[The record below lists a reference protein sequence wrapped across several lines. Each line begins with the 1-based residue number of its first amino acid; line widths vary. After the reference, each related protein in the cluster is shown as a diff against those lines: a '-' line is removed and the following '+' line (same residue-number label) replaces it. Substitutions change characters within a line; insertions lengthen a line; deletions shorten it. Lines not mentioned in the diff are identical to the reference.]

1 MSQPSTRFKLDIC
14 NKFSSITSYTCR
26 ILSCA
31 MFTEEKEKCSFHDVK
46 ITLVNIQYGIFVE
59 SVKSYVD
66 LCNLNLQ
73 FYLFLII
80 FYGETL

>member
-1 MSQPSTRFKLDIC
+1 
-14 NKFSSITSYTCR
+14 
-26 ILSCA
+26 

-46 ITLVNIQYGIFVE
+46 ITLVNIQHGIFVE

-80 FYGETL
+80 FMEKHFDRDILTPKFPLI